1 MGPSAID
8 MELRSLS
15 EEMGGSLELMESFLL
30 FVLYVLSTRKNFE
43 LANSYLAL
51 FLKLHGEIISNEDSL
66 ITVLEQIKEAQSL
79 VWNNLKLSFDKN
91 ICIVSYLK
99 SVT

>member
-15 EEMGGSLELMESFLL
+15 EEMGGSLELMEKFLL
-30 FVLYVLSTRKNFE
+30 FILYVLSTRKNFE
-43 LANSYLAL
+43 LANSYLSL

-79 VWNNLKLSFDKN
+79 VWTNLKLNFDKN